1 VRTKCLGREQMWHWV
16 LDTPHH
22 KHAST
27 RLPSHPQDPNN
38 FCELYIVS
46 LVMYMLISILFLTV
60 VSDWKRLDECSSAFE
75 TLLYD
80 DDNKKLCYI
89 HVLIHMDDE
98 E

>member
-1 VRTKCLGREQMWHWV
+1 V
-16 LDTPHH
+16 
-22 KHAST
+22 
-27 RLPSHPQDPNN
+27 N
-38 FCELYIVS
+38 FIVS

-60 VSDWKRLDECSSAFE
+60 VIDWKRLDECSLAFE
-75 TLLYD
+75 TLLY